1 MIEGVNVWLCGLSH
15 VLDPFV
21 LELVLLLRELW
32 MNVIHDFLCF
42 CLSEKFCVFDFLLL
56 KSFGR

>member
-21 LELVLLLRELW
+21 LELVLLLCELW
-32 MNVIHDFLCF
+32 MNVIHDFFMFLFVGEILRF
-42 CLSEKFCVFDFLLL
+42 C
-56 KSFGR
+56 